1 MLNGQQL
8 YTYTYTFTSG
18 LNSQDSILAAYINNG
33 GTIAIGLDPD
43 CHFFNDGISL
53 EIVTGGAS
61 QQSVV
66 PEPAT
71 LTLLGTGLLALA
83 RRYRR
88 ARG

>member
-1 MLNGQQL
+1 M
-8 YTYTYTFTSG
+8 
-18 LNSQDSILAAYINNG
+18 AAYINNCG
-33 GTIAIGLDPD
+33 SIAIGLDPD

-53 EIVTGGAS
+53 EIVTGGIT
-61 QQSVV
+61 QHSVV

-71 LTLLGTGLLALA
+71 LTLLGTGLLAVA